1 MENKRKQLV
10 SPIQNFYFLESA
22 KSLKNGIQT
31 RGDVEE
37 FMSDLLS
44 RLGDALK
51 PRAMTFGCWGAE
63 FCDNALWAEFL
74 SQNDVSI
81 ENDFSGV
88 FLVGT
93 KSLVEAELMQIEKIR
108 KVERNIAELAV
119 ASCNSK
125 GLYE

>member
-1 MENKRKQLV
+1 MKSSTKSGCRV
-10 SPIQNFYFLESA
+10 SRE
-22 KSLKNGIQT
+22 
-31 RGDVEE
+31 
-37 FMSDLLS
+37 
-44 RLGDALK
+44 LGAIH
-51 PRAMTFGCWGAE
+51 
-63 FCDNALWAEFL
+63 NALWAEFL